1 MYEGA
6 NELSYVYCLPAL
18 YDNLIQIY
26 FTIYNICFIY
36 MHYQCAKIHGSFV
49 ILSRAAKNA
58 KQAKIAQ

>member
-1 MYEGA
+1 
-6 NELSYVYCLPAL
+6 
-18 YDNLIQIY
+18 
-26 FTIYNICFIY
+26 